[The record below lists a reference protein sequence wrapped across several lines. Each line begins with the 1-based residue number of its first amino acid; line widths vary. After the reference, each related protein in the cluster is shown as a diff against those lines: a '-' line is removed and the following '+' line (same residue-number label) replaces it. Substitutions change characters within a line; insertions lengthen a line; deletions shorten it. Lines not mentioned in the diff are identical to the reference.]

1 MWISMNEGSHETR
14 TRAMHLKEKQVK
26 LPRVITMWQVDPN
39 QRFQLRIA
47 SLWNRI
53 SSNSWINVLIVSN
66 SERLRCREILFS
78 RLLSNRCLVSPRS
91 RVISLASLTWHIAGK
106 SAVSATNRIAMK
118 LNHIEWLNSC
128 SNRLTFRT
136 FTLSREFTF
145 KASCK
150 PLSETHFK

>member
-1 MWISMNEGSHETR
+1 MSKNVVFFMWISMNEGSHETR

-26 LPRVITMWQVDPN
+26 LSRVITMWQVDPN

-78 RLLSNRCLVSPRS
+78 RLLSNRCLVSLRS

-106 SAVSATNRIAMK
+106 SAVSA
-118 LNHIEWLNSC
+118 SC
-128 SNRLTFRT
+128 SNRLKFRT
-136 FTLSREFTF
+136 FTLLRDFMF
-145 KASCK
+145 KAFFK

>member
-1 MWISMNEGSHETR
+1 MSENVVFFMWISMNEGSHETR

-78 RLLSNRCLVSPRS
+78 RLLSNRCLVSLRS
-91 RVISLASLTWHIAGK
+91 RVISLASLAWHIAGK
-106 SAVSATNRIAMK
+106 SAVSA
-118 LNHIEWLNSC
+118 SC
-128 SNRLTFRT
+128 SNRLKFRT
-136 FTLSREFTF
+136 FTLLRDFMF
-145 KASCK
+145 KAFFK